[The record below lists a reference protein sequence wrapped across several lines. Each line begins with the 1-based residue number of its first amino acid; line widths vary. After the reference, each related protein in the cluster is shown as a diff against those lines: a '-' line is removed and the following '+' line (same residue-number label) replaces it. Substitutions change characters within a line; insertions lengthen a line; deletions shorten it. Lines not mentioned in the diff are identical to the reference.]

1 MIYLGDKPWLIG
13 IRHPNGTDVLAAL
26 AVSGEESVIS
36 SGNYERFREYEGV
49 RYSHIIDP
57 RNGKPAQGLSSV
69 TVIARSGALADAAST
84 ALTVAGLQD
93 WHRIARQMGVKY
105 VMLMDEK
112 GIIYVNPAMAKRVQ
126 FPADKKPQIIVSNP
140 L

>member
-1 MIYLGDKPWLIG
+1 
-13 IRHPNGTDVLAAL
+13 
-26 AVSGEESVIS
+26 
-36 SGNYERFREYEGV
+36 
-49 RYSHIIDP
+49 
-57 RNGKPAQGLSSV
+57 
-69 TVIARSGALADAAST
+69 
-84 ALTVAGLQD
+84 VAGLQD